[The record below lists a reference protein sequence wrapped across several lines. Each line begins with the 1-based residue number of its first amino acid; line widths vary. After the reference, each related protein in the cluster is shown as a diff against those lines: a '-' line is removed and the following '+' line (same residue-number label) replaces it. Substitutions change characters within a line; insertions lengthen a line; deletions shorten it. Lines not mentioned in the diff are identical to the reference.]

1 MGGLPT
7 EFGERVTQLELLVM
21 HLQHDLEQLSSVVVE
36 QEAELT
42 KLRGALGKVEHRVL
56 ELAERQDP
64 SSPAD
69 DKPPHY

>member
-7 EFGERVTQLELLVM
+7 ELGDRVTQLELLVM

-36 QEAELT
+36 QNVELA
-42 KLRGALGKVEHRVL
+42 KLKGALGKVEHRVL
-56 ELAERQDP
+56 ELAERQDS